1 MPSSI
6 YGKVEVAWFQLTEMG
21 AQAVTDTRRR
31 RSLDPGTKKLL
42 DDFAKYGGTMEWDEL
57 KLTASPNAPNAA
69 GVALRRLI
77 DLGYVRPVK
86 FGEK

>member
-21 AQAVTDTRRR
+21 ADAIQNPARRR
-31 RSLDPGTKKLL
+31 NLDPGTKKLL
-42 DDFAKYGGTMEWDEL
+42 DDFAQYGGTMEWDEM
-57 KLTASPNAPNAA
+57 KLTDVPNSPSTAR
-69 GVALRRLI
+69 VALRRLI

-86 FGEK
+86 MEK